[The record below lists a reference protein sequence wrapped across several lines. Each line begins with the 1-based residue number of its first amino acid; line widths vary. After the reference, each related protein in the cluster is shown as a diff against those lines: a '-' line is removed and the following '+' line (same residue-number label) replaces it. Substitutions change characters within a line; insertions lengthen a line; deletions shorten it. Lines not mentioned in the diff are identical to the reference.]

1 MGSQFCCRILAI
13 GLARNRNNDAGE
25 VAMWSKKLMCSLA
38 IVAVAGLVAPS
49 EADANAMAKSLAKI
63 EERGLSSVSVNRLNV
78 LSKPPAIVVP
88 ASASVGS
95 GVLSDEIFTRAWVA
109 AQPKAKG
116 SSEFQCLAE
125 ALYFE
130 ARGETIK
137 GQFAVAEVIRNR
149 VKSKRFPSTYCGV
162 INQGTGKKHHC
173 QFSYTCDG
181 KPEVVAEPAA
191 YARVAKVARATID
204 GKSPDIT
211 NGATFY
217 HTTAVRP
224 SWSRKF
230 TNTARYG
237 VHLFYSRGART
248 ASN

>member
-1 MGSQFCCRILAI
+1 MRSIKLMFGVAVVATMAALPSGILA
-13 GLARNRNNDAGE
+13 NT
-25 VAMWSKKLMCSLA
+25 
-38 IVAVAGLVAPS
+38 
-49 EADANAMAKSLAKI
+49 MAQSLAKI
-63 EERGLSSVSVNRLNV
+63 EARGLASVSQDRI
-78 LSKPPAIVVP
+78 SR
-88 ASASVGS
+88 
-95 GVLSDEIFTRAWVA
+95 LSDPSAQVVRVSATSDGASSAVFTRAWLA
-109 AQPKAKG
+109 SQPQPKG
-116 SSEFQCLAE
+116 SSEFKCLAE

-130 ARGETIK
+130 ARGETVK

-149 VKSKRFPSTYCGV
+149 VKSSRFPGSYCGV
-162 INQGTGKKHHC
+162 INQGTGKKHRC

-181 KPEVVAEPAA
+181 KPEVISERAA

-204 GKSPDIT
+204 GTSPDIT

-230 TNTARYG
+230 TNTARFG

>member
-1 MGSQFCCRILAI
+1 MRFARCLNAAKITLAAAAI
-13 GLARNRNNDAGE
+13 IALPAG
-25 VAMWSKKLMCSLA
+25 
-38 IVAVAGLVAPS
+38 
-49 EADANAMAKSLAKI
+49 AMANTLIKNLAKI
-63 EERGLSSVSVNRLNV
+63 EARGLSSVNSERM
-78 LSKPPAIVVP
+78 
-88 ASASVGS
+88 ASVATSS
-95 GVLSDEIFTRAWVA
+95 GTLLRVSAGNTVGTEAMFTRAWIA
-109 AQPKAKG
+109 SQPKAKG
-116 SSEFQCLAE
+116 TSEFQCLAE

-130 ARGETIK
+130 ARGETVK

-149 VKSKRFPSTYCGV
+149 VKSSRFPNSYCSV
-162 INQGTGKKHHC
+162 INQGTGKKHQC

-181 KPEVVAEPAA
+181 KAEVVNEPAA

-230 TNTARYG
+230 TNTARFG

>member
-1 MGSQFCCRILAI
+1 MRSKKNVLSAKFALFGAMFAVLPMGAVASTTVEALARVEAR
-13 GLARNRNNDAGE
+13 GLAG
-25 VAMWSKKLMCSLA
+25 VSK
-38 IVAVAGLVAPS
+38 
-49 EADANAMAKSLAKI
+49 
-63 EERGLSSVSVNRLNV
+63 NRLST
-78 LSKPPAIVVP
+78 LSKPPMIID
-88 ASASVGS
+88 ASASRQGS
-95 GVLSDEIFTRAWVA
+95 GGEEVFSRAWLA
-109 AQPKAKG
+109 SQPHPRG

-149 VKSKRFPSTYCGV
+149 VKSSRFPNSYCGV
-162 INQGTGKKHHC
+162 INQGTGKKHQC

-181 KPEVVAEPAA
+181 HPEIVAEPAA
-191 YARVAKVARATID
+191 FAVVARVARATID

-230 TNTARYG
+230 TNTARFG

>member
-1 MGSQFCCRILAI
+1 MRSAKTIRSASLALAACAI
-13 GLARNRNNDAGE
+13 ALLPAAAMANNTAKALARVEARG
-25 VAMWSKKLMCSLA
+25 VASVGDERMASLA
-38 IVAVAGLVAPS
+38 SPS
-49 EADANAMAKSLAKI
+49 
-63 EERGLSSVSVNRLNV
+63 V
-78 LSKPPAIVVP
+78 LTP
-88 ASASVGS
+88 ASAKS
-95 GVLSDEIFTRAWVA
+95 GKAPDVVFTRAWLA
-109 AQPKAKG
+109 SQPKATG
-116 SSEFQCLAE
+116 SSEFKCLAE

-130 ARGETIK
+130 ARGETVK

-149 VKSKRFPSTYCGV
+149 VKSSRFPNSYCAV
-162 INQGTGKKHHC
+162 INQGTGKKHQC

-181 KPEVVAEPAA
+181 HAEVIAEPAA

-204 GKSPDIT
+204 GRAPEIT

-230 TNTARYG
+230 TKTARFG
-237 VHLFYSRGART
+237 VHLFYSRGVRT

>member
-1 MGSQFCCRILAI
+1 MRSGRYMRAATFVLAVAVSAALPAGAI
-13 GLARNRNNDAGE
+13 ANGLVKNLAKVEARGLA
-25 VAMWSKKLMCSLA
+25 
-38 IVAVAGLVAPS
+38 
-49 EADANAMAKSLAKI
+49 
-63 EERGLSSVSVNRLNV
+63 SVNAERMASIV
-78 LSKPPAIVVP
+78 TSPASIIK
-88 ASASVGS
+88 ASASGGS
-95 GVLSDEIFTRAWVA
+95 EVVFTRAWLA
-109 AQPKAKG
+109 SQPKAKG
-116 SSEFQCLAE
+116 STEFQCLAE

-149 VKSKRFPSTYCGV
+149 VKSSRFPNSYCAV
-162 INQGTGKKHHC
+162 INQGTGKKHQC

-181 KPEVVAEPAA
+181 NPEVVAEPAA

-230 TNTARYG
+230 TNTARFG

>member
-1 MGSQFCCRILAI
+1 M
-13 GLARNRNNDAGE
+13 
-25 VAMWSKKLMCSLA
+25 
-38 IVAVAGLVAPS
+38 
-49 EADANAMAKSLAKI
+49 ANTTAKNLAKI
-63 EERGLSSVSVNRLNV
+63 EARGLSAVSQDRMKD
-78 LSKPPAIVVP
+78 LSSPAAYVTK
-88 ASASVGS
+88 ASASAGEAV
-95 GVLSDEIFTRAWVA
+95 FTQAWIA
-109 AQPKAKG
+109 SQPKPNG
-116 SSEFQCLAE
+116 SAEFRCLTE

-130 ARGETIK
+130 ARGETVK

-149 VKSKRFPSTYCGV
+149 VKSARFPNSYCAV
-162 INQGTGKKHHC
+162 INQGTGKMHQC

-181 KPEVVAEPAA
+181 RPEVVAEPAA

-230 TNTARYG
+230 TNTARFG
-237 VHLFYSRGART
+237 VHLFYARGVRT

>member
-1 MGSQFCCRILAI
+1 MRSGRYLFTARLVLAAAAI
-13 GLARNRNNDAGE
+13 AALPAG
-25 VAMWSKKLMCSLA
+25 VMANT
-38 IVAVAGLVAPS
+38 LVK
-49 EADANAMAKSLAKI
+49 NLAKI
-63 EERGLSSVSVNRLNV
+63 EARGVSSIGSERMASLATSVTLASSG
-78 LSKPPAIVVP
+78 AI
-88 ASASVGS
+88 A
-95 GVLSDEIFTRAWVA
+95 DEAIFTRAWLA
-109 AQPKAKG
+109 SQPKAKG
-116 SSEFQCLAE
+116 SSEFQCLTE

-130 ARGETIK
+130 ARGETVK

-149 VKSKRFPSTYCGV
+149 VKSSRFPNSYCGV
-162 INQGTGKKHHC
+162 INQGTGKKHQC

-181 KPEVVAEPAA
+181 YPEVVAEPAA
-191 YARVAKVARATID
+191 FARVAKVARATID

-230 TNTARYG
+230 TNTARFG
-237 VHLFYSRGART
+237 VHLFYARGART